1 MSKFNQ
7 SRRRFLGQSG
17 LGLVALTTLP
27 SISNAMESM
36 GMGRMGMGGMHNS
49 MGSEVN
55 YPKLTPN
62 KSNPNFHPDVELD
75 LVCKPIE
82 ISILKGAATKVLHY
96 QATLIKGPKDTV
108 VDIPHSYLGSMIRL
122 QKGQKVRINFHN
134 ALSQSSVVHWHGLH
148 VPQVMDGHPQYAIES
163 GETLVYEFEV
173 MNRAN
178 MNMYH
183 PHPHGATAKQV
194 YFGLAGAVIVNDD
207 EEAALDLPSGE
218 YEIPLVIQD
227 KQFDSDNQLV
237 YSPNRHQRMTGVTG
251 DNILVNGQAN
261 FHLEVESRAYRLRV
275 MNGSTSRIYK
285 LAWDDGM
292 PMTIIGVDGGLLEQ
306 PEVKPY
312 VMLAPGERLDVWADF
327 SARNEGS
334 QLTLKSLAFSGVMPK
349 MAMGMNRSSLA
360 VGSEYPIC
368 TIKVTRKVSES
379 HKLPTKLAKIHRYG
393 IHETANPNNPLPI
406 SISESP
412 MSMLLNGR
420 AYEFNHPLPSERV
433 KMGSIVLLEIFHAQ
447 SNMGMGGGMGGMNMT
462 MPHPIHLHGQQFEIM
477 SRSISGDTSDYD
489 TVREGFI
496 DSGLKDTVL
505 VMPMERIKMI
515 KPFQDFKG
523 LYLYHCHN
531 LEHED
536 MGMMREF
543 LVE

>member
-17 LGLVALTTLP
+17 LGFVALGTLP
-27 SISNAMESM
+27 SIANAMESM
-36 GMGRMGMGGMHNS
+36 RMGRMGMGGMLNS

-62 KSNPNFHPDVELD
+62 KANPNFHPDVELD

-82 ISILKGAATKVLHY
+82 ISILKGAPTKVLHY

-148 VPQVMDGHPQYAIES
+148 VPQMMDGHPQYAIES
-163 GETLVYEFEV
+163 AETLVYEFEV

-194 YFGLAGAVIVNDD
+194 YLGLAGAVIVNDD
-207 EEAALDLPSGE
+207 EEAALDLPAGE

-251 DNILVNGQAN
+251 DTILVNGQAN
-261 FHLEVESRAYRLRV
+261 FHLDVESRAYRLRV

-433 KMGSIVLLEIFHAQ
+433 KMGSIQLLEIFHAQ
-447 SNMGMGGGMGGMNMT
+447 SNMGMSGGMGGMNMT

-489 TVREGFI
+489 SVREGFI

-505 VMPMERIKMI
+505 VMPMERIKVI

>member
-327 SARNEGS
+327 SAHNEGS

-447 SNMGMGGGMGGMNMT
+447 SNMGMGGMNMT

>member
-27 SISNAMESM
+27 SIANAMESM

-393 IHETANPNNPLPI
+393 IHETANPNNPLAI

>member
-17 LGLVALTTLP
+17 LGFVALGTLP
-27 SISNAMESM
+27 SIANAMESM
-36 GMGRMGMGGMHNS
+36 RMGRMGMGGMHNS

-62 KSNPNFHPDVELD
+62 KANPNFHPDVELD

-82 ISILKGAATKVLHY
+82 ISILKGAPTKVLHY

-148 VPQVMDGHPQYAIES
+148 VPQMMDGHPQYAIES
-163 GETLVYEFEV
+163 AETLVYEFEV

-194 YFGLAGAVIVNDD
+194 YLGLAGAVIVNDD
-207 EEAALDLPSGE
+207 EEAALDLPAGE

-251 DNILVNGQAN
+251 DTILVNGQAN
-261 FHLEVESRAYRLRV
+261 FHLDVESRAYRLRV

-360 VGSEYPIC
+360 VGSEYSIC

-412 MSMLLNGR
+412 MSMLLNGH

-433 KMGSIVLLEIFHAQ
+433 KMGSIQLLEIFHAQ
-447 SNMGMGGGMGGMNMT
+447 SNMGMSGGMGGMNMT

-505 VMPMERIKMI
+505 VMPMERIKVI

>member
-27 SISNAMESM
+27 SIANAMESM

-82 ISILKGAATKVLHY
+82 ISILKGAPTKVLHY

-334 QLTLKSLAFSGVMPK
+334 QLMLKSLAFSGVMPK

-447 SNMGMGGGMGGMNMT
+447 SNMGMGGMNMT